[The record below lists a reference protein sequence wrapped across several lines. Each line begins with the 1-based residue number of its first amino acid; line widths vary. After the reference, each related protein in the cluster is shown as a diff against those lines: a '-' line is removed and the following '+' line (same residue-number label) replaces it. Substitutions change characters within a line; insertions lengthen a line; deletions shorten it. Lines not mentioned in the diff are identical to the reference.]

1 LGYEAHNGSVD
12 QSVGGKLREART
24 RRKLSLADVEEA
36 TKIRGRYL
44 QAIEN
49 DEWDQL
55 PGDTYARAFIRTY
68 GRFLGLD
75 GERLAEEQRQGRGA
89 ARPGERLPRVD
100 PRPRPVPRRRRSA
113 GGGPAVPPR
122 LVAAFVIALVVAALL
137 VVGLSTGGGSN
148 GGTTQSGAQRSQGK
162 SGAGQPRGHRQKPAP
177 AGHSLALAAQG
188 EVWVCLLD
196 GQGKPL
202 VNGVILA
209 PGESEGPFRSGSFSL
224 ALGNGAVT
232 MTVDGK
238 QAKIPEP
245 SSPIGFTVRSNGSV
259 RELPEGERP
268 TCA

>member
-1 LGYEAHNGSVD
+1 MD
-12 QSVGGKLREART
+12 DSVGNKLREARN

-44 QAIEN
+44 RAIEN
-49 DEWDQL
+49 DEWEQL

-75 GERLAEEQRQGRGA
+75 GERLAEEQRQARGA

-100 PRPRPVPRRRRSA
+100 PRPRPVSRRRRSA
-113 GGGPAVPPR
+113 GGGPTVPPK
-122 LVAAFVIALVVAALL
+122 VAAALVIALVVAALL
-137 VVGLSTGGGSN
+137 VVGLSTGGDSN
-148 GGTTQSGAQRSQGK
+148 GGAAQPGGQKARGK
-162 SGAGQPRGHRQKPAP
+162 AGAGRGQGDKKPVA
-177 AGHSLALAAQG
+177 AGHLLALSATG

-196 GQGKPL
+196 GKGRPL

-238 QAKIPEP
+238 QANIPEP
-245 SSPIGFTVRSNGSV
+245 SSPIGFTVRSDGSV
-259 RELPEGERP
+259 HELPEGERP

>member
-1 LGYEAHNGSVD
+1 MD
-12 QSVGGKLREART
+12 DSVGRKLREART
-24 RRKLSLADVEEA
+24 RRKLSLAEVEAA

-55 PGDTYARAFIRTY
+55 PDDIYARAFVRTY

-75 GERLAEEQRQGRGA
+75 GERLAEEQRRGRGA

-100 PRPRPVPRRRRSA
+100 PRPRPVSRRRPGGRRS
-113 GGGPAVPPR
+113 VPPGV
-122 LVAAFVIALVVAALL
+122 VAAVVVALVVAALL
-137 VVGLSTGGGSN
+137 VVGLSTGGSSDSGS
-148 GGTTQSGAQRSQGK
+148 R
-162 SGAGQPRGHRQKPAP
+162 QPSPQAKMNAPAHKRPSHKKAAP
-177 AGHSLALAAQG
+177 AGHSLRLAARG

-196 GQGKPL
+196 AKGRPL
-202 VNGVILA
+202 VNGGILA
-209 PGESEGPFRSGSFSL
+209 AGESEGPFRSGSFTV

-238 QAKIPEP
+238 KQNLPEP
-245 SSPIGFTVRSNGSV
+245 ASPIGFAVHADGSV

-268 TCA
+268 TCT